1 MPPSTYSSILK
12 SSAWVGGSQGVVLAF
27 SILRH
32 KMFAVMLGVAGVGIY
47 EILYNTWELGYFIFS
62 LGISQSAARYLAAM
76 NGADSSDILEP
87 MVQWV
92 RFLALTFS
100 LCAVIVF
107 GCFPNHISQL
117 AFGNVTYARYALLM
131 GIAIAFQVLCESEK
145 GILIGFREVRRL
157 AFGNAIG
164 VISGSIILILSL
176 IIFKLSLL
184 PWILCISSIFMW
196 MAMFWQARSFGLR
209 RSMDFKV
216 FKSHLYQ
223 YTFKIIQLGLVLTLS
238 GILTSLVSW
247 ITKYWIRTEYA
258 DIDGQFNGVALL
270 GQAFRISGLYV
281 NFVLGAMAADFLP
294 RLTQASLEPVSCR
307 RTVNEQI
314 EVGILMVVPGIVGLV
329 LFREYALSIFY
340 TKEFVAASPLVVWF
354 SLGCLGRVITWPIAY
369 LFVAFEKKWIFFGI
383 EVLSAAIHLGL
394 IYLLMQWAG
403 ITGAAMAF
411 AVLYLLYGILVLALS
426 YHQFQ
431 YLPSK
436 DVIVTGAVAIALW
449 LCSLLLS
456 NQLSSHLI
464 LKWITHSIFLVGVLL
479 LALWRIASLLPPD
492 SHVARK
498 LRKLRLLSGDK
509 SNHSLN

>member
-1 MPPSTYSSILK
+1 
-12 SSAWVGGSQGVVLAF
+12 
-27 SILRH
+27 
-32 KMFAVMLGVAGVGIY
+32 MFAVILGVAGVGIY

-62 LGISQSAARYLAAM
+62 LGISQSAARYLASLSS
-76 NGADSSDILEP
+76 ADSTDIIQT
-87 MVQWV
+87 MVQWI

-100 LCAVIVF
+100 LCAAIIF
-107 GCFPNHISQL
+107 GCFPNHLSQL
-117 AFGNVTYARYALLM
+117 AFGDVTYAKFSLLM
-131 GIAIAFQVLCESEK
+131 GIAIGFQVLCESEK
-145 GILIGFREVRRL
+145 GILIGLREVRRL
-157 AFGNAIG
+157 AYGNALG
-164 VISGSIILILSL
+164 VISGSIILILTL

-184 PWILCISSIFMW
+184 PWILCISSLFMW
-196 MAMFWQARSFGLR
+196 IAMFWQARSFGMR

-216 FKSHLYQ
+216 FKSHVYH
-223 YTFKIIQLGLVLTLS
+223 YTFRIIQLGLVLTLS
-238 GILTSLVSW
+238 GILTSLVAW
-247 ITKYWIRTEYA
+247 VTKFWIRTEYA
-258 DIDGQFNGVALL
+258 DVDGQFNGVALL

-294 RLTQASLEPVSCR
+294 RLTQSSLEPASCR

-383 EVLSAAIHLGL
+383 EILSAGIHLGL
-394 IYLLMQWAG
+394 IYLFMQWTG

-411 AVLYLLYGILVLALS
+411 AVLYLLYGSLVLALS
-426 YHQFQ
+426 FHQFQ
-431 YLPSK
+431 YLPSRN
-436 DVIVTGAVAIALW
+436 VVLTGAVAIALW

-456 NQLSSHLI
+456 YQLASHLV
-464 LKWITHSIFLVGVLL
+464 LKWVTHSAFLLGVLL
-479 LALWRIASLLPPD
+479 LALWRIASLLPQD
-492 SHVARK
+492 SHLARK
-498 LRKLRLLSGDK
+498 LRKLRLLSGHK